1 MKTTL
6 FERVEDFNGF
16 EVPVSATFC
25 RYDDATHQYVIVTF
39 SDVHHTEFKMYFN
52 PLVEIKDMHLTCKF
66 LGDTR
71 IVIGGN
77 TRLNGFTTD
86 DAIEYADMIVEE
98 LHRLLILRKK

>member
-1 MKTTL
+1 MTTTL
-6 FERVEDFNGF
+6 FERVENFNGF
-16 EVPVSATFC
+16 EVPVSATFSEYLEG
-25 RYDDATHQYVIVTF
+25 RQYVVVTF
-39 SDVHHTEFKMYFN
+39 SDVHHTDFKRYFN

-71 IVIGGN
+71 IVIGSN

-86 DAIEYADMIVEE
+86 DAMEYADMIVEE

>member
-6 FERVEDFNGF
+6 FKRVENFNGI
-16 EVPVSATFC
+16 EVPVSAEFHT
-25 RYDDATHQYVIVTF
+25 YETDNQYVVVTF
-39 SDVHHTEFKMYFN
+39 SDVHHTEFKRCFN
-52 PLVEIKDMHLTCKF
+52 PLVEIKDMHLTNKF

-71 IVIGGN
+71 IVIGAN

-86 DAIEYADMIVEE
+86 DAMEYADMIVEE

>member
-6 FERVEDFNGF
+6 FKRVENFNGI
-16 EVPVSATFC
+16 EVPVSAEFHTYESG
-25 RYDDATHQYVIVTF
+25 RQYVVVTF
-39 SDVHHTEFKMYFN
+39 SDVHHTDFKRYFN
-52 PLVEIKDMHLTCKF
+52 PLIDIKDMHSTCKF

-77 TRLNGFTTD
+77 TRLTGFTTD
-86 DAIEYADMIVEE
+86 DAMEYADMIVEE